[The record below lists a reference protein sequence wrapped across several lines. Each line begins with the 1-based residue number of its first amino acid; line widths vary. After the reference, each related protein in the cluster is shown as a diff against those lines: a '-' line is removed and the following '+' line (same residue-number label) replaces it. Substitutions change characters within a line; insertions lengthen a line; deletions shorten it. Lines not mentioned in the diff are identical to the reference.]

1 MKMCFLDLFQ
11 GSPHLNLGERVLTK
25 YNGHFGKTNV
35 LVGNKC
41 LWIWQVQSLI
51 YVLITKSLFHIQMN
65 NFTTDLC
72 LNSTF
77 YFKWDI
83 QILDLL
89 PWLFY
94 FFLFDIFISSL
105 FQLYVKKDRKI
116 FVLDNLIRQSL
127 GWDSKTRGP
136 VSQWVWHDK
145 KPSSKI
151 TSAEL
156 RPKCCLPSPKV
167 MTSPY

>member
-1 MKMCFLDLFQ
+1 MRWKYQWMAEKTSNHVISTAMKMCFLDLFQ

-72 LNSTF
+72 LKSTF

-83 QILDLL
+83 PILDLL
-89 PWLFY
+89 LWLFY

-105 FQLYVKKDRKI
+105 FQLYVKICTRQLNKT
-116 FVLDNLIRQSL
+116 VLRMRQQNPRS
-127 GWDSKTRGP
+127 R
-136 VSQWVWHDK
+136 
-145 KPSSKI
+145 I
-151 TSAEL
+151 TVGMA
-156 RPKCCLPSPKV
+156 R
-167 MTSPY
+167 